1 MAVFWLIEQKICHG
15 LKKKKLNNNRLL
27 EIKMRFGAGWTGVTF
42 FYRMLKILV
51 GAKDE
56 DLIRAE
62 VITAGYLLSNGF
74 GPKPTASKPL
84 DFF

>member
-1 MAVFWLIEQKICHG
+1 
-15 LKKKKLNNNRLL
+15 
-27 EIKMRFGAGWTGVTF
+27 
-42 FYRMLKILV
+42 MLKILV